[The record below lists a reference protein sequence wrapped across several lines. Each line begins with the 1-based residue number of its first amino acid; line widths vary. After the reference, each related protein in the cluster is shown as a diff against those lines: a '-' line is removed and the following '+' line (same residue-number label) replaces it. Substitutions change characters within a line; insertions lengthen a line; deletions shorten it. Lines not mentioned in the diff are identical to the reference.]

1 MKKFFT
7 TVPLQVNL
15 TSYHYDAV
23 DNDML
28 EMEGEISFPI
38 LAAINGYAKQG
49 EEIRVIAV
57 MTDLEPVRK
66 NGEKLRKDVME
77 LCRKKGLAL
86 PNGVEFIRISNEEQV
101 SAQTDV
107 FQKLIDLMD
116 DNDDLYACITYGTKP
131 QSMVM
136 QMAIQYAYR
145 VKTNAS
151 IGCIVYGK
159 VTRLN
164 AETAHAEIF
173 DMTLLVRLDEMV
185 RMLADKGVRDPQKFI
200 RQILSR

>member
-7 TVPLQVNL
+7 MVPLQFDL
-15 TSYHYDAV
+15 ASYHYEAA
-23 DNDML
+23 DNALL

-38 LAAINGYAKQG
+38 LTAINGYAETG

-66 NGEKLRKDVME
+66 NGQKFREAVVE
-77 LCRKKGLAL
+77 LCSKKGVSL
-86 PNGVEFIRISNEEQV
+86 PNGVEFILVPNEEQV
-101 SAQTDV
+101 TAHTDV
-107 FQKLIDLMD
+107 FQKLIDLME
-116 DNDDLYACITYGTKP
+116 DNDDLYTCITYGTKP

-136 QMAIQYAYR
+136 QMAVQYAYR
-145 VKTNAS
+145 VKTNVS

-159 VTRLN
+159 VTRLS

-173 DMTLLVRLDEMV
+173 DMTLLIRLDEMV
-185 RMLADKGVRDPQKFI
+185 RMLADKGI
-200 RQILSR
+200 RNPRAIIRKVLS